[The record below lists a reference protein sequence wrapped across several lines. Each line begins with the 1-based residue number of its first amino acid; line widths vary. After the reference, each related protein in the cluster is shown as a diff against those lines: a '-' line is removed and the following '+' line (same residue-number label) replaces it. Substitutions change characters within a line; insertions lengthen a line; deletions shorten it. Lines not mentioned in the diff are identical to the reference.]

1 MKWRFLLPAALLLII
16 AALLFF
22 LFFDSSAD
30 LPLPLIEKQ
39 ISSVA
44 KTSQLKS
51 VRGISNDTAR
61 PDLDLPSRIQG
72 LFDELPKLNAR
83 EQEKCAEEIADLSD
97 DSTAVKWS
105 TKLISDSIPLAAA
118 RTLFND
124 LLNRPPEVL
133 QPFLAEIADKFE
145 HPLKE
150 ECTAALEFLYE
161 GPPTGNNW
169 TRRVKLKLTEK

>member
-1 MKWRFLLPAALLLII
+1 
-16 AALLFF
+16 
-22 LFFDSSAD
+22 
-30 LPLPLIEKQ
+30 
-39 ISSVA
+39 
-44 KTSQLKS
+44 
-51 VRGISNDTAR
+51 
-61 PDLDLPSRIQG
+61 
-72 LFDELPKLNAR
+72 
-83 EQEKCAEEIADLSD
+83 
-97 DSTAVKWS
+97 
-105 TKLISDSIPLAAA
+105 LISDSIPLAAA
-118 RTLFND
+118 RILFND